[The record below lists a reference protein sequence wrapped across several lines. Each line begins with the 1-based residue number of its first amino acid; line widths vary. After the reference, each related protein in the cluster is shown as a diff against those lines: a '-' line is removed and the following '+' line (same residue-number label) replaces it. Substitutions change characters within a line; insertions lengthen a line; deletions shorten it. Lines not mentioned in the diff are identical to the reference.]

1 MDSGLDAGASPRN
14 DGERRG
20 WPGIGER
27 KRRRSANGHDGEG
40 GDRWSGRVATLSPVA
55 YLLWMTSAPKTQEQL
70 PEPAAAHDKILI
82 VDFGSQ
88 VTQLIARRVREEG
101 VYSEIVPFQKAE
113 DAFRAMKPKAVILS
127 GGPESVHEKGSPR
140 APQAIF
146 DSGVPVLGICYG
158 QMTMAAQLGGEVE
171 GGHHRE
177 FGRADVEVKAP
188 SQLFEDAWGAGEKH
202 QVWMSHGDRI
212 TRMPPGF
219 TVAGTSAN
227 APFAVIQDEKRKYYG
242 LMFHPEVV
250 HTPDGAKLLR
260 NFVRKVAGLTGDWT
274 MRAFREE
281 AIEKIRAQV
290 GKGRVICGLS
300 GGVDSAVA
308 AVLIH
313 EAIGDQLTCVFVDH
327 GLLRLKEAE
336 TVVDLF
342 RHHYNIPLVHVDAS
356 KQFLGELEGVTDP
369 EVKRKTIGRLFID
382 VFDAEAKKIGG
393 AEFLA
398 QGTLYPDVIESVSFT
413 GGPSVTIKSHHNV
426 GGLPARMNMKLVEPL
441 RELFKDEVRVLGREL
456 GLPEIFVGRHPFPGP
471 GLAIRCPG
479 DITKE
484 KLDILRN
491 ADAVYIDQ
499 IRKAGLYDKIWQAF
513 AVLLPVKTVGV
524 MGDGRTYEYVVGLR
538 AVTSTDGMT
547 ADFYQ
552 FDMKF
557 LGETATRIINEVKGV
572 NRVVYDVTSKPPGTI
587 EWE

>member
-1 MDSGLDAGASPRN
+1 MRPSPQAGEVKRIPPERPKIAAEKADSGIAAPR
-14 DGERRG
+14 G
-20 WPGIGER
+20 
-27 KRRRSANGHDGEG
+27 
-40 GDRWSGRVATLSPVA
+40 VA
-55 YLLWMTSAPKTQEQL
+55 YLLSMTAAPKNRESL
-70 PEPAAAHDKILI
+70 APDVASAHDKILI

-113 DAFRAMKPKAVILS
+113 GAFREMKPKAVILS
-127 GGPESVHEKGSPR
+127 GGPESVHEAGSPR
-140 APQAIF
+140 APQLIF

-177 FGRADVEVKAP
+177 FGRADVEVKAN
-188 SQLFEDAWGAGEKH
+188 SSLFDNAWSTGERH
-202 QVWMSHGDRI
+202 PVWMSHGDRI
-212 TRMPPGF
+212 TKMPPGF
-219 TVAGTSAN
+219 EVAGVSAN
-227 APFAVIQDEKRKYYG
+227 APFAIIQDEKRKYYG

-260 NFVRKVAGLTGDWT
+260 NFVRKVAGFTGDWT

-327 GLLRLKEAE
+327 GLLRLNEAE

-342 RHHYNIPLVHVDAS
+342 RHHYNIPLVHVDTS
-356 KQFLGELEGVTDP
+356 KQFLGELEVVTDP

-382 VFDAEAKKIGG
+382 VFEAEAKKIGG

-441 RELFKDEVRVLGREL
+441 RELFKDEVRALGREL
-456 GLPEIFVGRHPFPGP
+456 GLPDIFVGRHPFPGP

-479 DITKE
+479 DITRE

-491 ADAVYIDQ
+491 ADAVYIDA
-499 IRKAGLYDKIWQAF
+499 IRKAGLYDEIWQAF

-547 ADFYQ
+547 ADFYN

-557 LGETATRIINEVKGV
+557 LGNVATRIINEVKGV